1 MKFLFPATRITEKNI
16 LRTMI
21 AGFVLVLMLLGMA
34 GLVAVRGTSSIEVN
48 TASVVGEQLLVA
60 RLLNEVQAEQ
70 DTQTA
75 VLHQLMNK
83 GDTVDR
89 QELLKRLEAT
99 DLALD
104 RAAASS
110 ASSPEAALWVQLLS
124 KAKLFSADARKLL
137 NTGGSLPKEPLDRLF
152 ENHDEVV
159 DLVHQLLLSSGSRV
173 SAAETSIE
181 AESKELA
188 KESSWLLGASFG
200 LALICAALTILYIR
214 WSIHQMQW
222 QAAELNKVSW
232 HMLQSQEAAARRFSH
247 ELHDELGQS
256 LAAVKANLLAL
267 DSKQIEDRK
276 QDCLLLVDEAIA
288 NVRELSQLLRPVIL
302 DDFGLEAGLRWLTEK
317 FAQRTGLE
325 LEFDSNM
332 PGRLPDETE
341 THLFRIAQE
350 ALTNIARHSGAS
362 RVALSLSAEREK
374 VWLRIED
381 NGRGLDAAAAKT
393 SSVGLT
399 GMRARAS
406 QAGGELTVTSK
417 SSGGVRIEAWVPTLE
432 PENYI
437 EQENANLIG

>member
-1 MKFLFPATRITEKNI
+1 
-16 LRTMI
+16 
-21 AGFVLVLMLLGMA
+21 
-34 GLVAVRGTSSIEVN
+34 EVN

-75 VLHQLMNK
+75 VLHQLMHK
-83 GDTVDR
+83 RDTLDR
-89 QELLKRLEAT
+89 EDLLKRLEDT

-110 ASSPEAALWVQLLS
+110 ASSPEAARWAALRA

-137 NTGGSLPKEPLDRLF
+137 SMKGELPNMPLDRLF

-159 DLVHQLLLSSGSRV
+159 ELVHELLVLSGSRV
-173 SAAETSIE
+173 SAAENSIE
-181 AESKELA
+181 AESKDLA
-188 KESSWLLGASFG
+188 QQSSWLLGASFG
-200 LALICAALTILYIR
+200 LALLCAAVTILYIR

-222 QAAELNKVSW
+222 QASELNKVSW

-267 DSKQIEDRK
+267 DNTQLEDRK
-276 QDCLLLVDEAIA
+276 QDCLSLVDEAIA

-325 LEFDSNM
+325 LQFDSNL

-350 ALTNIARHSGAS
+350 ALTNIARHSGATK
-362 RVALSLSAEREK
+362 VIVSLKAAENK
-374 VWLRIED
+374 VWLRIAD
-381 NGRGLDAAAAKT
+381 NGRGLDATAAKT

-406 QAGGELTVTSK
+406 QAGGELTLNSLP
-417 SSGGVRIEAWVPTLE
+417 SGGVQIEAWVPTLQ
-432 PENYI
+432 PENYV
-437 EQENANLIG
+437 EQENAHLIG

>member
-1 MKFLFPATRITEKNI
+1 MHKR
-16 LRTMI
+16 
-21 AGFVLVLMLLGMA
+21 
-34 GLVAVRGTSSIEVN
+34 
-48 TASVVGEQLLVA
+48 
-60 RLLNEVQAEQ
+60 
-70 DTQTA
+70 DT
-75 VLHQLMNK
+75 L
-83 GDTVDR
+83 DR
-89 QELLKRLEAT
+89 EELLKRLEAT

-110 ASSPEAALWVQLLS
+110 ASSPEAARWAELRS

-137 NTGGSLPKEPLDRLF
+137 SMKGELPNLPLDRLF

-159 DLVHQLLLSSGSRV
+159 DLVHELLMLSGSRV
-173 SAAETSIE
+173 SAAENSIE
-181 AESKELA
+181 AESKDLA
-188 KESSWLLGASFG
+188 KQSSWLLGASFG
-200 LALICAALTILYIR
+200 LALLCAAITILYIR

-222 QAAELNKVSW
+222 QASELNKVSW

-267 DSKQIEDRK
+267 DSTQLEDRK
-276 QDCLLLVDEAIA
+276 QDCLSLVDEAIA

-325 LEFDSNM
+325 LEFDSNL

-362 RVALSLSAEREK
+362 RVIVSLKAANDK
-374 VWLRIED
+374 VWLRIGD
-381 NGRGLDAAAAKT
+381 NGRGLDATAAKT

-406 QAGGELTVTSK
+406 QAGGELTLS
-417 SSGGVRIEAWVPTLE
+417 SLPSGGVQIEAWVPTLE
-432 PENYI
+432 PENYV
-437 EQENANLIG
+437 EQENAHLIG

>member
-1 MKFLFPATRITEKNI
+1 
-16 LRTMI
+16 MI
-21 AGFVLVLMLLGMA
+21 AGFVLVLLLLGMA
-34 GLVAVRGTSSIEVN
+34 GLVAVRGTRSIEVN

-75 VLHQLMNK
+75 VLHQLLHK
-83 GDTVDR
+83 RDSLDR
-89 QELLKRLEAT
+89 QELLKRLEIT

-110 ASSPEAALWVQLLS
+110 ASSPEAARWLELRS
-124 KAKLFSADARKLL
+124 KAKSFSADARKLL
-137 NTGGSLPKEPLDRLF
+137 SMNGELPTLPLDRLF

-159 DLVHQLLLSSGSRV
+159 DLVHELLMLSGNRV
-173 SAAETSIE
+173 SAAEASIE
-181 AESKELA
+181 TESKDLA
-188 KESSWLLGASFG
+188 KQSSWLLGTSFG
-200 LALICAALTILYIR
+200 LALICAAITVLYIR

-222 QAAELNKVSW
+222 QASELNKVSW

-256 LAAVKANLLAL
+256 LAAVKANLLAP
-267 DSKQIEDRK
+267 EDRK
-276 QDCLLLVDEAIA
+276 QDCLSLVDEAIA

-317 FAQRTGLE
+317 FAQRTGLD
-325 LEFDSNM
+325 LHFDSNL

-362 RVALSLSAEREK
+362 RVSVSLKGEDEK
-374 VWLRIED
+374 AWLRIED
-381 NGRGLDAAAAKT
+381 NGRGLEATASKT
-393 SSVGLT
+393 SRIGVT

-406 QAGGELTVTSK
+406 QAGGELTVS
-417 SSGGVRIEAWVPTLE
+417 SLPSGGVRIEAWVPILE
-432 PENYI
+432 PENYV
-437 EQENANLIG
+437 EQENANLIGR

>member
-1 MKFLFPATRITEKNI
+1 
-16 LRTMI
+16 MI
-21 AGFVLVLMLLGMA
+21 AGFVLVLLLLGMA
-34 GLVAVRGTSSIEVN
+34 GLVAVRGTRSIEVN

-75 VLHQLMNK
+75 VLHQLMHK
-83 GDTVDR
+83 RDSLDR

-110 ASSPEAALWVQLLS
+110 ASSPEASRWVELRS
-124 KAKLFSADARKLL
+124 KAKSFSADARKLL
-137 NTGGSLPKEPLDRLF
+137 SINGELPNLPLDRLF
-152 ENHDEVV
+152 ANHDEVV
-159 DLVHQLLLSSGSRV
+159 DLVHELLTLSGSRV

-181 AESKELA
+181 AESKDLA
-188 KESSWLLGASFG
+188 KQSSWLLGASFG
-200 LALICAALTILYIR
+200 LALICASITILYIR
-214 WSIHQMQW
+214 WSIRQMQW
-222 QAAELNKVSW
+222 QASELNKVSW
-232 HMLQSQEAAARRFSH
+232 HMLQSQEVAARRFSH

-267 DSKQIEDRK
+267 DNKQLEDRK
-276 QDCLLLVDEAIA
+276 QDCLSLVDEAIA

-325 LEFDSNM
+325 LQFDSTL

-350 ALTNIARHSGAS
+350 ALTNIARHSGAN
-362 RVALSLSAEREK
+362 RVSVSLKAENEK

-381 NGRGLDAAAAKT
+381 NGRGLDTAASKT
-393 SSVGLT
+393 LSVGLT
-399 GMRARAS
+399 GMRARAA
-406 QAGGELTVTSK
+406 QAGGELTVNSLP
-417 SSGGVRIEAWVPTLE
+417 SGGVRIEAWVPTLE
-432 PENYI
+432 PENYV
-437 EQENANLIG
+437 EQENANLTS